1 MESGG
6 SEPARGA
13 GLLGAQEEKGRG
25 KEERGRGKE
34 AQIAGKLPGS
44 VVGFPGSIV
53 GLPGFAFSSGKTALS
68 A

>member
-1 MESGG
+1 MESVG

-25 KEERGRGKE
+25 NEEIGRGKE
-34 AQIAGKLPGS
+34 AQIAGK
-44 VVGFPGSIV
+44 FPGSIV
-53 GLPGFAFSSGKTALS
+53 GLPGSIVGLPGFVFSPGKTALS